1 MKLTKEEARWLDD
14 KWNDFYYY
22 FQVEDMFE
30 KSIVDAKNAFKIS
43 LAMNAVVFLVG
54 ITLLTMS
61 GVLAVLNDNEN
72 RWAGVGVSSGTG
84 FLSVVYSCLLYTS
97 PSPRD

>member
-30 KSIVDAKNAFKIS
+30 KDIKMYQEIGRK
-43 LAMNAVVFLVG
+43 
-54 ITLLTMS
+54 
-61 GVLAVLNDNEN
+61 
-72 RWAGVGVSSGTG
+72 
-84 FLSVVYSCLLYTS
+84 LSEVKQ
-97 PSPRD
+97 

>member
-30 KSIVDAKNAFKIS
+30 KDIKIYQEI
-43 LAMNAVVFLVG
+43 G
-54 ITLLTMS
+54 
-61 GVLAVLNDNEN
+61 
-72 RWAGVGVSSGTG
+72 RK
-84 FLSVVYSCLLYTS
+84 LSEVKQ
-97 PSPRD
+97 